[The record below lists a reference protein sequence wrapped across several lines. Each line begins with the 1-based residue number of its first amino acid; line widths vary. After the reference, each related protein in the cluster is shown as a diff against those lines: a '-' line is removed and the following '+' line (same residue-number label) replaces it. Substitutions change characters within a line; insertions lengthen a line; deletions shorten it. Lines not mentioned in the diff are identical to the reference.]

1 MCESWIGLK
10 EDVHDLKKNV
20 LSIGPFVE
28 LNVSRVDDLQET
40 YLCFLVAHMLFFT
53 FVAVLT
59 FV

>member
-40 YLCFLVAHMLFFT
+40 YLCF
-53 FVAVLT
+53 
-59 FV
+59 